1 LVLFLF
7 AAFVRAD
14 EQPPAQNLT
23 AEQKGRLQ
31 ERDRAIAEVNRL
43 MRDGKNAEAL
53 PLVKKAL
60 AIQRDIFGNDD
71 PLVASSLRMIAKL
84 ANELD
89 DFPAARQAAQE
100 ALAIETKLRGAKHWK
115 TIDTQRQLADV
126 EQAARLKPEERRQLG
141 HTKGQLK
148 EAAELTWQQKLDEA
162 LALAQKVAEVRRT
175 LQGEKHP
182 DFSKALTQLGRI
194 HQAAQRRADAEKA
207 FEQGIAIL
215 KEAVG
220 EEHPDYATA
229 LHALGSFYAQ
239 NDAPAK
245 ALPLVHKAAEIFQK
259 ALGDNDYEYAAT
271 LDTLARLYHARRD
284 ENKAEQYYLRV
295 VAIRKQVRGVKHP
308 DYASALNTLASFYQD
323 LSRFDK
329 AEALYRQSLAIAKET
344 VGEKHSLYVTVL
356 SNLAML
362 VEAKADFAQ
371 AEELFLENVK
381 LRRAVY
387 GEESPAFAHGLT
399 SLAALYE
406 RKGEYERSR
415 PLFEQALKVCRAH
428 LPEHHPDVINA
439 MHNLGV
445 LYEYLAEYDLAEPLL
460 KQGLALVQKTRGP
473 RHHGGADFLHS
484 LGGLAR
490 DRGDFA
496 EAERLFRESL
506 AIRRDYY
513 GPKHLTCATSLM
525 GLAGLYQGSG
535 RYSEAERLLREAL
548 AIRKELLGEEHPD
561 YAKCLDV
568 LANLLSAMDDF
579 VRAEPFYRQ
588 ALAIRKKTLGDQ
600 HPSYAVSLNNL
611 GHFYAAV
618 KDFQRA
624 ETAYRDCLAIR
635 KERFGDKHPE
645 YALALNNL
653 AAVLYG
659 ARRYDEAVPLWRQAA
674 DIYQRRGGDKDPGY
688 VTCLRNLANA
698 YLVQGDYDRAERTNR
713 QVVDIWRQ
721 GLGPKHLATA
731 GALES
736 LGICSIAQRAPAQAV
751 GPLAD
756 ALAVREEMLRD
767 AFAVQSERQRL
778 AFLQKLRV
786 SLDAYLSAAV
796 SAGNRA
802 DEIYR
807 HVLAWKGAVAARQ
820 TEEQIARDQ
829 PALKPRVEELAT
841 IRARLSHLAFAL
853 PLNEQRAAWLR
864 QFDELR
870 KQKEELETAL
880 ARDSAAFRSECRGLE
895 AADVARAL
903 PKETVFLDFVEYYHY
918 LPPPEKKGQLHGETR
933 LLGFVL
939 RPNRSIALVPLGQ
952 ARPLAKHVDAWRKAL
967 AGGDLKELAEAAQR
981 LAGQVWKPLEPHLL
995 GASTVLVAPDGAL
1008 CRVPLAALPGKRPG
1022 SYMIEDVAIG
1032 AVVSGRAVA
1041 ESAVSAGRVETH
1053 GLLAIGGIDYGAEV
1067 KVAAAD
1073 PPRPGAP
1080 IDAKGRAGFVPLPGT
1095 ELEAR
1100 RIVASFGATHAQ
1112 EPKTLLTGP
1121 EPDERRLREELARPA
1136 DKRWRYVHLA
1146 SHGFFA
1152 APTVVSAARS
1162 NERSAAGALRVF
1174 SSEEREAFGHTPLL
1188 LSGIVLA
1195 GANRGNAGIL
1205 TAEEVAGLDLRG
1217 TDLVVLSACETGLG
1231 EVAGG
1236 EGVLGLQRAFHL
1248 AGARTLVT
1256 SLWRVDDAATTL
1268 LMEEFYANLWK
1279 KKLPKLEALRQAQ
1292 LTVLA
1297 HPEAVTERAK
1307 QLNAE
1312 LAKRGLKLDKPVALP
1327 NGGVIQQRS
1336 HPAWWA
1342 GFVLSGDGR

>member
-1 LVLFLF
+1 MLLL
-7 AAFVRAD
+7 AAVGRAD
-14 EQPPAQNLT
+14 EQPTVRNLT
-23 AEQKGRLQ
+23 AEQKLRLQ
-31 ERDRAIAEVNRL
+31 ERDRAVAEVNRL

-60 AIQRDIFGNDD
+60 VIERDIFGNDD
-71 PLVASSLRMIAKL
+71 PLVASSLRMVAKL
-84 ANELD
+84 ASELD

-100 ALAIETKLRGAKHWK
+100 AVAIETKRRGDKHWK
-115 TIDTQRQLADV
+115 TIDTRRLLADV
-126 EQAARLKPEERRQLG
+126 EQASRLKPEERRQLWQ
-141 HTKGQLK
+141 TKAQLK
-148 EAAELTWQQKLDEA
+148 EAAELTRQQKLDEA
-162 LALAQKVAEVRRT
+162 LALTQKIADVRRG

-182 DFSKALTQLGRI
+182 DFAKALEQLGKI
-194 HQAAQRRADAEKA
+194 HHAAHRRADAEKA
-207 FEQGIAIL
+207 FEQAIGVT

-220 EEHPDYATA
+220 EDHPDYAAA
-229 LHALGSFYAQ
+229 LHALGRFYAET
-239 NDAPAK
+239 DAPDK

-259 ALGDNDYEYAAT
+259 ALGDNDYEYAAA
-271 LDTLARLYHARRD
+271 LDALARLYHSRRD
-284 ENKAEQYYLRV
+284 ETKAEQYYVQV
-295 VAIRKQVRGVKHP
+295 VAIRKQVRGPKHQ
-308 DYASALNTLASFYQD
+308 DYASGLNTLASFYQD
-323 LSRFDK
+323 LSKLDK
-329 AEALYRQSLAIAKET
+329 AEALYRQSLGIAKEA
-344 VGEKHSLYVTVL
+344 VGEKHSVYVTVL

-371 AEELFLENVK
+371 AEELFLENLK
-381 LRRAVY
+381 LRRAIY
-387 GEESPAFAHGLT
+387 GENAPAFAHGLIG
-399 SLAALYE
+399 LAALYE
-406 RKGEYERSR
+406 KKGEYERSR
-415 PLFEQALKVCRAH
+415 PLLEQALKICREH
-428 LPEHHPDVINA
+428 LPEHHSDVINA

-445 LYEYLAEYDLAEPLL
+445 LYEYLAEFDLAEPLL
-460 KQGLALVQKTRGP
+460 KKGLAIVQKMRGQ
-473 RHHGGADFLHS
+473 RHHGCADFLHS

-506 AIRRDYY
+506 AIRREYY

-535 RYSEAERLLREAL
+535 RYAEAERLLREAL

-568 LANLLSAMDDF
+568 LANLLDAMGDF
-579 VRAEPFYRQ
+579 VRAEPLYRQ
-588 ALAIRKKTLGDQ
+588 ALTIRKKTLGEK
-600 HPSYAVSLNNL
+600 HPSYAASLNNL
-611 GHFYAAV
+611 GHFYAV
-618 KDFQRA
+618 TGDKERA
-624 ETAYRDCLAIR
+624 EATYRDCLAIR
-635 KERFGDKHPE
+635 KERLGDKHPE

-653 AAVLYG
+653 AAVLYDV
-659 ARRYDEAVPLWRQAA
+659 RRYAEAERLWRQAA

-688 VTCLRNLANA
+688 VTCLRNLANV
-698 YLVQGDYDRAERTNR
+698 YLVQGNYDRAEQTNR
-713 QVVDIWRQ
+713 QVIGIWRQ

-731 GALES
+731 GALQS
-736 LGICSIAQRAPAQAV
+736 LGICYIAKGEPAQAAM
-751 GPLAD
+751 PFAE
-756 ALAVREEMLRD
+756 ALTVREEMLRD
-767 AFAVQSERQRL
+767 AFAIQSERQRL
-778 AFLQKLRV
+778 TFLQKLRG
-786 SLDAYLSAAV
+786 SLDVYLSAAV
-796 SAGNRA
+796 APDVRPE
-802 DEIYR
+802 EIYR

-820 TEEQIARDQ
+820 VEEQIARDQ
-829 PALKPRVEELAT
+829 PALKARVEELAT
-841 IRARLSHLAFAL
+841 VRSRLSRLAFVV
-853 PLNEQRAAWLR
+853 PQSEQRAAWLR
-864 QFDELR
+864 QLDELR
-870 KQKEELETAL
+870 KQKEDLETAL
-880 ARDSAAFRSECRGLE
+880 AKDSAAFRSERRGLE
-895 AADVARAL
+895 TADVAKAL
-903 PKETVFLDFVEYYHY
+903 AKGTVLLDVVEYLHY
-918 LPPPEKKGQLHGETR
+918 LPPPQKKGQVFGETR
-933 LLGFVL
+933 LLAFVL
-939 RPNRSIALVPLGQ
+939 RPDRPIALVSLGK
-952 ARPLAKHVDAWRKAL
+952 ADPLAKDIDGWRQAV
-967 AGGDLKELAEAAQR
+967 AGGDLKELERTAQQLAQR
-981 LAGQVWKPLEPHLL
+981 LWKPLEPHLQ
-995 GASTVLVAPDGAL
+995 GATTLLVAPDGAL
-1008 CRVPLAALPGKRPG
+1008 CRFPLAALPGKRPG
-1022 SYMIEDVAIG
+1022 SYLIEELAIG
-1032 AVVSGRAVA
+1032 QVVSGRAVA
-1041 ESAVSAGRVETH
+1041 EKTESVSKIATH

-1080 IDAKGRAGFVPLPGT
+1080 IDAKGRAGFVNLPGT
-1095 ELEAR
+1095 GLEAR
-1100 RIVASFGATHAQ
+1100 RIIASFATAHAQ
-1112 EPKTLLTGP
+1112 EPKTLLTGA
-1121 EPDERRLREELARPA
+1121 EPDERRVREELARPA

-1162 NERSAAGALRVF
+1162 NERSAGGAIRTF

-1195 GANRGNAGIL
+1195 GANRGDAGIL

-1297 HPEAVTERAK
+1297 HPETVGERAK

-1327 NGGVIQQRS
+1327 NGGVIGQRS

-1342 GFVLSGDGR
+1342 AFVLSGDSR